1 VRGDK
6 VEVLIDV
13 GDSVRSFEI
22 EATKDGRRVEVATVR
37 GNVHVSEVTRHG
49 KEVRTA
55 QFIASRVVAIVEHP
69 AHEDEEQR
77 PRAPRRKPKPQ
88 EDALDI

>member
-1 VRGDK
+1 MRGDK
-6 VEVLIDV
+6 VEVLVDV
-13 GDSVRSFEI
+13 GDAVRSFEI
-22 EATKDGRRVEVATVR
+22 EATRDGRRVEVATVR

-69 AHEDEEQR
+69 AAEEDER
-77 PRAPRRKPKPQ
+77 PARKPKAKPKQ
-88 EDALDI
+88 QDALDI

>member
-1 VRGDK
+1 MRGDK
-6 VEVLIDV
+6 VEVLVDV
-13 GDSVRSFEI
+13 GDAVRSFEI
-22 EATKDGRRVEVATVR
+22 EATRDGRRVEVATVR

-69 AHEDEEQR
+69 AAEEEER
-77 PRAPRRKPKPQ
+77 PARRRGPKPKQ
-88 EDALDI
+88 QDALDI